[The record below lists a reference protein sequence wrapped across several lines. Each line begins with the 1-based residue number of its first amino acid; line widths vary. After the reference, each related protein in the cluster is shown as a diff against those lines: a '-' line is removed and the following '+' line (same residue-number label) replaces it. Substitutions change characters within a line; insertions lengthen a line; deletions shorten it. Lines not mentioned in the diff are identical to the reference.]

1 MGYFIPKDTSELLK
15 RNNLE
20 VKDIDNFSLRL
31 NRFTRIHYGNRD
43 KYEFNIRDIK
53 GSTNIDLN
61 RIEKYYERIK
71 NIYLNNLSILATNNW
86 RLAIGIGSSSV
97 YETSI
102 TLHHIYGVPYIPAQS
117 IKGSLRSFIIQKY
130 FFDELKKYDKYNDFE
145 QDELYKKEKDNKKY
159 KHQWFIDIFGSNEQQ
174 GKVIFFDAFTK
185 ESKIQLDIMNNH
197 YQKYYN
203 GSESPTDTQNPN
215 PINFLTL
222 KGSKFEI
229 VIATKESIVLESE
242 NFKGDILDCVKDKL
256 YQSLEIFGIGA
267 KTSAG
272 YGYFDIQKSEEEK
285 AWDRVEDTEDIKTIE
300 NFIKNYSTSKNIE
313 KAKNKIEKIKEKIEI
328 ELLKD
333 KDKESINEW
342 ERIIKNKKYLTADRI
357 RQFINKY
364 PISSKKEE
372 AQKELESMNS
382 SKTKAIPKGL
392 DFSQAKDAKSIE
404 RAMKFIQNPT
414 NEDKQ
419 KLEDVIKRVY
429 PNLNAKKKKQFK
441 KSKLMIRWLGKER
454 FDAIIS

>member
-1 MGYFIPKDTSELLK
+1 MGYFIPKDTSELLEN
-15 RNNLE
+15 NNLE

-31 NRFTRIHYGNRD
+31 NRFTKKDYNYTKD
-43 KYEFNIRDIK
+43 KYEFNIRDIR
-53 GSTNIDLN
+53 GSTNIELTK
-61 RIEKYYERIK
+61 IEKYYESIK
-71 NIYLNNLSILATNNW
+71 NIYSNNISILATNSW
-86 RLAIGIGSSSV
+86 RLAIGIGSASV
-97 YETSI
+97 YETSM
-102 TLHHIYGVPYIPAQS
+102 TLHHIYGIPYIPAQS
-117 IKGSLRSFIIQKY
+117 IKGSLRSFIIVKY
-130 FFDELKKYDKYNDFE
+130 FDSDEEKAFKDKA
-145 QDELYKKEKDNKKY
+145 
-159 KHQWFIDIFGSNEQQ
+159 FIEIFGSNDQQ
-174 GKVIFFDAFTK
+174 GKVIFFDAFTR
-185 ESKIQLDIMNNH
+185 EPKIQVDIMNNH

-222 KGSKFEI
+222 KNSKFEI
-229 VIATKESIVLESE
+229 IIATKEPIILESE
-242 NFKGDILDCVKDKL
+242 KFKGDILDCVKDEL

-267 KTSAG
+267 KTSVG

-333 KDKESINEW
+333 KDKESIDEW

-372 AQKELESMNS
+372 AQKRLESMSS
-382 SKTKAIPKGL
+382 SKTKATPKGL

-404 RAMKFIQNPT
+404 RAMKFIQNP
-414 NEDKQ
+414 NNNDKEE
-419 KLEDVIKRVY
+419 LEEIIKKIY
-429 PNLNAKKKKQFK
+429 PTLNSKKKKQFER
-441 KSKLMIRWLGKER
+441 SKLIVKWLGQDR
-454 FDAIIS
+454 FNKVIDICVNKL